1 MLISKRHI
9 VLNTVHIDAVFNLTN
24 NKSTGL
30 TNEEVAVAD
39 GIIAIPTY
47 KHFSSLNLAQVQQK
61 PQC

>member
-1 MLISKRHI
+1 M
-9 VLNTVHIDAVFNLTN
+9 LNTVHIDAVFNLTN